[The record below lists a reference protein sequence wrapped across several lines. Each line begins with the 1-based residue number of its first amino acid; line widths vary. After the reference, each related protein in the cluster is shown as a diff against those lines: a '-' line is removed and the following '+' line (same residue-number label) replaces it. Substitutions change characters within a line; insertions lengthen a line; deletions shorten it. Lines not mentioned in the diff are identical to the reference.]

1 MSTERT
7 LEGNVTL
14 EGIGVGTVAAIGP
27 VRILR
32 AVAPAPADEPVPDDE
47 PAFEAA
53 ESAIATALAA
63 VSAALMRAAA
73 QQDDATAA
81 EVLEA
86 TAEIAAD
93 PELVEQASAAMGEG
107 IGPANAVTRV
117 FATHAQMFAEMGGY
131 MAERVADLH
140 AVRDR
145 VVARLLGWPEPG
157 VPDLDRPSVIIAED
171 LTPADTLSLPLEN
184 VLALGT
190 EAGGPTAHTAI
201 IARQLGVPCLVRT
214 AGVLSITEG
223 TEVAV
228 DAARGTLVVDPD
240 EALRADIHERA
251 ARWEELRSDTAP
263 GATADGHRIQLLANI
278 GTVEDARAA
287 AATAAEGV
295 GLFRTEFLFLGRA
308 QEPSIEEQTARYR
321 EVLEAFD
328 GRKVVI
334 RTLDAGA
341 DKPIAF
347 AGTLTE
353 ANPALGVRAYR
364 LSRRAPQVL
373 RHQLEALAQAI
384 AAVPGADA
392 QVMAPMISTPA
403 EAREFQALATECGL
417 STVGVMVEV
426 PAAALTADR
435 LLEPLDFAS
444 IGTNDLAQY
453 TMASDR
459 ELGDLADLI
468 DRWQPAILQLIES
481 TAQAGAALGRPVGVC
496 GESAADPCMALVLC
510 GLGVTSL
517 SMSAA
522 AIPPVRYALRRTDL
536 ATCREMARAALSAP
550 DATQARRAV
559 VSRLS
564 DEVRE
569 ALLIDPAL

>member
-1 MSTERT
+1 MSAVSTMAAREMH
-7 LEGNVTL
+7 
-14 EGIGVGTVAAIGP
+14 GIGVGSFAAIGP
-27 VRILR
+27 VRTLH
-32 AVAPAPADEPVPDDE
+32 AVAPAPADEPTPADE

-53 ESAIATALAA
+53 EAAIATALAE
-63 VSAALMRAAA
+63 VSAALLSAAA
-73 QQDDATAA
+73 RQDDPTAI

-93 PELVEQASAAMGEG
+93 PELVEQAAAAMGEG
-107 IGPANAVTRV
+107 IGPANAVTKV
-117 FATHAQMFAEMGGY
+117 FAAYAEMFLEMDGY

-140 AVRDR
+140 SVRDR

-157 VPDLDRPSVIIAED
+157 IPDLDRPSVITAED
-171 LTPADTLSLPLEN
+171 LTPADTLSLELAN
-184 VLALGT
+184 VLALVT
-190 EAGGPTAHTAI
+190 EAGGPTSHTAI

-214 AGVLSITEG
+214 PGVLSIPEG

-240 EALRADIHERA
+240 EELRADFRERE
-251 ARWEELRSDTAP
+251 ARWQELREDTAP

-287 AATAAEGV
+287 AGTAVEGV
-295 GLFRTEFLFLGRA
+295 GLFRTEFLFLGRT
-308 QEPSIEEQTARYR
+308 QEPSVEEQAEQYR
-321 EVLEAFD
+321 EVLRAFD

-347 AGTLTE
+347 AGTLPE

-364 LSRRAPQVL
+364 LSRRSPQVL
-373 RHQLEALAQAI
+373 RHQLEALARAI
-384 AAVPGADA
+384 ADLPGTDV

-403 EAREFQALATECGL
+403 EAQEFHDLATECGIG
-417 STVGVMVEV
+417 TVGVMVEV
-426 PAAALTADR
+426 PAAALSAEHV
-435 LLEPLDFAS
+435 LAPLDFAS

-468 DRWQPAILQLIES
+468 DRWQPAILQLIER
-481 TAQAGAALGRPVGVC
+481 TARAGATLGRPVGVC

-522 AIPPVRYALRRTDL
+522 AVPHVRYALRRTDL
-536 ATCREMARAALSAP
+536 ATCQEMARAALSAP

>member
-1 MSTERT
+1 M
-7 LEGNVTL
+7 
-14 EGIGVGTVAAIGP
+14 
-27 VRILR
+27 
-32 AVAPAPADEPVPDDE
+32 
-47 PAFEAA
+47 
-53 ESAIATALAA
+53 
-63 VSAALMRAAA
+63 
-73 QQDDATAA
+73 
-81 EVLEA
+81 
-86 TAEIAAD
+86 
-93 PELVEQASAAMGEG
+93 
-107 IGPANAVTRV
+107 
-117 FATHAQMFAEMGGY
+117 
-131 MAERVADLH
+131 
-140 AVRDR
+140 
-145 VVARLLGWPEPG
+145 
-157 VPDLDRPSVIIAED
+157 
-171 LTPADTLSLPLEN
+171 
-184 VLALGT
+184 
-190 EAGGPTAHTAI
+190 
-201 IARQLGVPCLVRT
+201 
-214 AGVLSITEG
+214 
-223 TEVAV
+223 
-228 DAARGTLVVDPD
+228 
-240 EALRADIHERA
+240 
-251 ARWEELRSDTAP
+251 
-263 GATADGHRIQLLANI
+263 
-278 GTVEDARAA
+278 
-287 AATAAEGV
+287 
-295 GLFRTEFLFLGRA
+295 
-308 QEPSIEEQTARYR
+308 
-321 EVLEAFD
+321 
-328 GRKVVI
+328 I

-444 IGTNDLAQY
+444 IGTKSNSRPVHDGGA
-453 TMASDR
+453 TGSS
-459 ELGDLADLI
+459 
-468 DRWQPAILQLIES
+468 AISPTSS
-481 TAQAGAALGRPVGVC
+481 TGGSPRSCSSSRAPAQAGAALGRPVGVC

>member
-1 MSTERT
+1 M
-7 LEGNVTL
+7 
-14 EGIGVGTVAAIGP
+14 P
-27 VRILR
+27 
-32 AVAPAPADEPVPDDE
+32 
-47 PAFEAA
+47 
-53 ESAIATALAA
+53 
-63 VSAALMRAAA
+63 RAAHSSSTPTRRCA
-73 QQDDATAA
+73 RTS
-81 EVLEA
+81 
-86 TAEIAAD
+86 T
-93 PELVEQASAAMGEG
+93 SAPHAGRSSAPTPR
-107 IGPANAVTRV
+107 PA
-117 FATHAQMFAEMGGY
+117 
-131 MAERVADLH
+131 
-140 AVRDR
+140 
-145 VVARLLGWPEPG
+145 
-157 VPDLDRPSVIIAED
+157 RP
-171 LTPADTLSLPLEN
+171 
-184 VLALGT
+184 
-190 EAGGPTAHTAI
+190 PTI
-201 IARQLGVPCLVRT
+201 
-214 AGVLSITEG
+214 
-223 TEVAV
+223 
-228 DAARGTLVVDPD
+228 
-240 EALRADIHERA
+240 
-251 ARWEELRSDTAP
+251 
-263 GATADGHRIQLLANI
+263 HRIQLLANI

-496 GESAADPCMALVLC
+496 GESAADPVH
-510 GLGVTSL
+510 GTG
-517 SMSAA
+517 
-522 AIPPVRYALRRTDL
+522 PVRSRRDQPVHVRGGDPACPLRTATHRPGHLPGDGPRRTVRPRCHPGP
-536 ATCREMARAALSAP
+536 AG
-550 DATQARRAV
+550 RRLTAQ
-559 VSRLS
+559 R
-564 DEVRE
+564 
-569 ALLIDPAL
+569 